1 MRKLLVSL
9 LILSSFSVFV
19 NAQNQQITIED
30 VFGSTFRTRG
40 MDALH
45 SLNNGTQYTVLQHN
59 RKNNSVSVEM
69 YNYATSTQVATVVS
83 SSNLPG
89 NFYFTSYEFSND
101 EPNCYWEGLVRPD
114 LSSFT
119 VRYLLYVRIKLMG
132 CHTCF

>member
-45 SLNNGTQYTVLQHN
+45 SLNNGTQYTVLTAQPQ
-59 RKNNSVSVEM
+59 K
-69 YNYATSTQVATVVS
+69 
-83 SSNLPG
+83 
-89 NFYFTSYEFSND
+89 
-101 EPNCYWEGLVRPD
+101 
-114 LSSFT
+114 
-119 VRYLLYVRIKLMG
+119 
-132 CHTCF
+132 